1 MGLIKEIKW
10 RFHYFKESIIK
21 LFCWFPIIVK
31 DKDYDYWFI
40 YEILKFKLTT
50 QYEYLTSRDQFVNT
64 EFYIQK
70 LKTCIKLIELLQDE
84 KYIIERL
91 DMPESEYFKKYPS
104 VYRKAIKKYGSV
116 NPIRCKIFISTYNHN
131 RARKLLF
138 SIFEKYI
145 ENWWD

>member
-1 MGLIKEIKW
+1 MELISEIKW
-10 RFHYFKESIIK
+10 RLRYFKESIIK
-21 LFCWFPIIVK
+21 LFRWFPIIVK

-50 QYEYLTSRDQFVNT
+50 QYEHLINEDEFINT
-64 EFYIQK
+64 QHYVGK

-91 DMPESEYFKKYPS
+91 NMPESEYFKKYPS
-104 VYRKAIKKYGSV
+104 IYRKAIKKYGSA
-116 NPIRCKIFISTYNHN
+116 NPIRCKIFVSTYNHN

-138 SIFEKYI
+138 SILEKYI